1 VSQDLF
7 DAPWAEPFKAWSDQ
21 PFFEGESLSLAVLNQ
36 LATQEGVTNRRGF
49 AVRFVGLP
57 AHLFKLPAVGSVQA
71 AEMRSH
77 GAHCPADSAAR
88 YEQRIWQHGEILTR
102 TTGDER
108 WHDFF
113 NAMVWLRF
121 PRLKSCLNDFHVRSM
136 VDSTNAVETMAM
148 NEAADLPEPEAQT
161 AHVSRAAPAVRRRGR
176 LRDRVTLFDEGGALV
191 LTRDRSL
198 IEELAAFDWESLF
211 VRRRQTFVSQLR
223 VVLVGHALHQKLRN
237 PYKSLCA
244 QCVALDV
251 APDSDWPAVDA
262 AASAALQDGQLLRRP
277 FMPLP
282 LLGIPGWCADN
293 QDPAFYNDRRV
304 FRPGRRVR

>member
-1 VSQDLF
+1 MAQGLF
-7 DAPWAEPFKAWSDQ
+7 DPPWAEPFKAWSDRL
-21 PFFEGESLSLAVLNQ
+21 FFEGERLSLATLNQ
-36 LATQEGVTNRRGF
+36 VARQEGITNRRGL
-49 AVRFVGLP
+49 AVRFVGLS
-57 AHLFKLPAVGSVQA
+57 AQVSALSVDSAQA
-71 AEMRSH
+71 AEMRVAA
-77 GAHCPADSAAR
+77 AHCPADSAAR

-113 NAMVWLRF
+113 NALVWLRF
-121 PRLKSCLNDFHVRSM
+121 PRLKSCLNDLHARSM
-136 VDSTNAVETMAM
+136 VNSVDMAETMAM
-148 NEAADLPEPEAQT
+148 HEPTALPEPEAQT
-161 AHVSRAAPAVRRRGR
+161 GHASTATPAAHHRGR

-198 IEELAAFDWESLF
+198 VEDLAAFNWESLF
-211 VRRRQTFVSQLR
+211 VRRRQAFASQLR
-223 VVLVGHALHQKLRN
+223 VVLVGHALHQKLRK

-251 APDSDWPAVDA
+251 APDSDWATVDA
-262 AASAALQDGQLLRRP
+262 AASAALQDGQLLQRP

-282 LLGIPGWCADN
+282 LLGIPGWCTDN
-293 QDPAFYNDRRV
+293 QDPAFYNDRSV

>member
-1 VSQDLF
+1 VAQGLF
-7 DAPWAEPFKAWSDQ
+7 DPPWAEPFKAWSDR
-21 PFFEGESLSLAVLNQ
+21 PFFEGERLSLAALNQ
-36 LATQEGVTNRRGF
+36 VAMQEGITNRRGL
-49 AVRFVGLP
+49 ALRFVGLP
-57 AHLFKLPAVGSVQA
+57 APMSALSVDSAQA
-71 AEMRSH
+71 AAMRV
-77 GAHCPADSAAR
+77 AAAACPGGSAVS

-121 PRLKSCLNDFHVRSM
+121 PRIKSCLNNLHAQSM
-136 VDSTNAVETMAM
+136 VDSIDMAETMAM
-148 NEAADLPEPEAQT
+148 HEPTALRQPEAQT
-161 AHVSRAAPAVRRRGR
+161 GHVSTAPPAARHRGR
-176 LRDRVTLFDEGGALV
+176 LRDRITLFDEGGALV

-211 VRRRQTFVSQLR
+211 VRRRQTFTSQLR
-223 VVLVGHALHQKLRN
+223 VVLVGHALHQKLRH

-251 APDSDWPAVDA
+251 APDSDWATVDA
-262 AASAALQDGQLLRRP
+262 AAGAALQDGQLLQRP

-293 QDPAFYNDRRV
+293 QDPTFYNDRNV